1 MKPRVHDPRRLN
13 AEAFAADAGELAGEW
28 TLPELPRLAEV
39 VPGDAPPESAPVRWS
54 ARGERRRPKAI
65 EPETWLHLHAETSV
79 WMTCQRC
86 LQPVAIDLAVDRAVR
101 FVASEAEAER
111 LDAQS
116 EDDVLA
122 LEAALDVRT
131 LVEDELLLAL
141 PLVPRHAACRPA
153 VPLQQA
159 ADEAGGE
166 EGDEAAPEE
175 HPFAKL
181 AALKRGPTQ

>member
-13 AEAFAADAGELAGEW
+13 VESFAADAAVLEGEW
-28 TLPELPRLAEV
+28 ALSELSRLSEV
-39 VPGDAPPESAPVRWS
+39 VPDDAPPEAPPVRWS

-65 EPETWLHLHAETSV
+65 DAETWLHLHAESRV

-86 LQPVAIDLAVDRAVR
+86 LQPLPVDLSIDRAVR

-111 LDAQS
+111 LDAES

-122 LEAALDVRT
+122 LEAALDAQA

-141 PLVPRHAACRPA
+141 PLVPRHAECRPA
-153 VPLQQA
+153 VPLVA
-159 ADEAGGE
+159 ADEE
-166 EGDEAAPEE
+166 EDVPPEE

-181 AALKRGPTQ
+181 AALKRGPAQ

>member
-1 MKPRVHDPRRLN
+1 MKPRQHDPRRLN
-13 AEAFAADAGELAGEW
+13 VESFATDAGALEGKWA
-28 TLPELPRLAEV
+28 LPELTRLAEV
-39 VPGDAPPESAPVRWS
+39 VPEDAPADLRPVHWS

-65 EPETWLHLHAETSV
+65 DPETWLHLDAQARV

-86 LQPVAIDLAVDRAVR
+86 LQPLAVDLEVDRSLR

-111 LDAQS
+111 LDAES

-122 LEAALDVRT
+122 LETALDLQA

-141 PLVPRHAACRPA
+141 PLVPRHADCEPA
-153 VPLQQA
+153 VPLEA
-159 ADEAGGE
+159 PDELDA
-166 EGDEAAPEE
+166 AAPAE

-181 AALKRGPTQ
+181 ATLKRSRTQ